1 MKVIGLG
8 TAGCNIADQFARF
21 PQYKV
26 YKLNEGE
33 EKSKNC
39 YNMPKVE
46 AIDEYEAASLNLKT
60 FFRGLRTN
68 DDVMLIVCGAAKV
81 SAATLKV
88 LEHIKRCRISVLYI
102 RPDRTLLSKDVL
114 MHERVAFHVL
124 QEYARSGVFEK
135 TYLIDNRFVE
145 KVLDN
150 VPILGYYE
158 RLNELIVNTIHMT
171 NVFANTDSVYS
182 TPNTPLATARI
193 STFGIVDI
201 EKDEEKLL
209 FPLDTI
215 NERCYIYAIN
225 RKQLE
230 TDGELFTALRDR
242 SAKMVDDETT
252 VSVQIHSTEYEDN
265 YGYIIASTSETQQET

>member
-8 TAGCNIADQFARF
+8 TAGCNIADQFAKF
-21 PQYKV
+21 PQYKI
-26 YKLNEGE
+26 YKLNEGQ

-39 YNMPKVE
+39 YNMPEVK
-46 AIDEYEAASLNLKT
+46 AIDDYESASLNLKT
-60 FFRGLRTN
+60 FFRGLRTG
-68 DDVMLIVCGAAKV
+68 DEVMLVVCGAAKV
-81 SAATLKV
+81 SAAALRI
-88 LEHIKRCRISVLYI
+88 LEQIQRCQISVLYI
-102 RPDRTLLSKDVL
+102 RPDRSLLSKDVS

-124 QEYARSGVFEK
+124 QEYARSGVCEK
-135 TYLIDNRFVE
+135 IYLVDNKLVE
-145 KVLDN
+145 KVLDD
-150 VPILGYYE
+150 VPVLGYYE

-171 NVFANTDSVYS
+171 NVFKNTDSVYE

-201 EKDEEKLL
+201 EKNEEKLL

>member
-8 TAGCNIADQFARF
+8 TAGCNIADEFGKY
-21 PQYKV
+21 PQYKI

-39 YNMPKVE
+39 YNMPEVK
-46 AIDEYEAASLNLKT
+46 AIDEYESASLNLKT
-60 FFRGLRTN
+60 FFRGLRTG
-68 DDVMLIVCGAAKV
+68 DDVLLVVCGAAKV
-81 SAATLKV
+81 SAATLRV
-88 LEHIKRCRISVLYI
+88 LEHIQRCRISVLYI
-102 RPDRTLLSKDVL
+102 RPDRSLLPKDVS

-135 TYLIDNRFVE
+135 IYLVDNKLVE

-150 VPILGYYE
+150 VPVLGYYE

-171 NVFANTDSVYS
+171 NVFKNTESVYA
-182 TPNTPLATARI
+182 TPSIPLTTARV

-201 EKDEEKLL
+201 EKNEEKL
-209 FPLDTI
+209 FYPLDTI

-225 RKQLE
+225 RSQLE
-230 TDGELFTALRDR
+230 TDGQLFTALRER
-242 SAKMVDDETT
+242 SAEMVDEETT
-252 VSVQIHSTEYEDN
+252 VSVQIHSTEYNNN
-265 YGYIIASTSETQQET
+265 YGYLIVGTSETQQEN